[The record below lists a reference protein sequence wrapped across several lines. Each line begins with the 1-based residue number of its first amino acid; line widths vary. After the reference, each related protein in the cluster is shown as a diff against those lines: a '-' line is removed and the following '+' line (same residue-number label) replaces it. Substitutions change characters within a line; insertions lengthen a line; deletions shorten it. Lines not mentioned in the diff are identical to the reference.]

1 MIVSKKQIN
10 WPKSILKC
18 RELAIHFSVEYVCDF
33 VYQVNATYI
42 SVLVRLP
49 MHLQVI
55 E

>member
-10 WPKSILKC
+10 WPNSILKC

-42 SVLVRLP
+42 SVTRTSSYAFAGY
-49 MHLQVI
+49 
-55 E
+55 